1 MGGVPVP
8 PSGGMWGREGAGGW
22 WCVDGGQWEE
32 KGLGAAGEGR
42 GAARRGAVGQGWG

>member
-1 MGGVPVP
+1 MP

-32 KGLGAAGEGR
+32 KGLGAGGEGR
-42 GAARRGAVGQGWG
+42 GAAPRGAVGQGWG